1 MKNNNNYNNN
11 NIYEKHLENL
21 IKAKKEKEN
30 KEIIKNKCKYELKK
44 LSLISLNYN

>member
-1 MKNNNNYNNN
+1 MKNNNNN

-30 KEIIKNKCKYELKK
+30 KEFIKNK
-44 LSLISLNYN
+44 